1 MSGAL
6 ASAVPLGSQGLE
18 VSPLGLGC
26 MSMSEH
32 YGPPDEAEARA
43 TLAAAVELGVTLFDT
58 ADSYGPHT
66 NEPLVGSALAP
77 HRDAVAIATKFGF
90 TRSPEDPTDRRVDG
104 RPEYVRTACEAS
116 LRRLG
121 TDRIDLYFQHRVDP
135 EVPVEETVGAMGE
148 LVAAGKVRAIGLCE
162 VSPET
167 IRRAHAVHPLSA
179 VQSEF
184 SLWTRDPLE
193 DGVLETVRELGIGF
207 VAYSPL
213 GRGFLTGT
221 IRRPED
227 LDEADYRRTTPRLSA
242 ENLGD
247 NLDLLGVLERLA
259 GERGCTPA
267 QLALAWVAAQ
277 PAVVPIAGTR
287 RRTHLRENVE
297 AAALSLSPADL
308 EAIAAAVPRPSGERY
323 SEAGMGLV
331 EA

>member
-1 MSGAL
+1 VSGGL
-6 ASAVPLGSQGLE
+6 DTAVPLGSQGLA

-43 TLAAAVELGVTLFDT
+43 TLLEAVELGITLFDT

-66 NEPLVGSALAP
+66 NEALVGSTLAP
-77 HRDAVAIATKFGF
+77 FRDQVAIATKFGF
-90 TRSPEDPTDRRVDG
+90 TRSPENPTDRNVDG
-104 RPEYVRTACEAS
+104 RPEYVRAACEAS

-135 EVPVEETVGAMGE
+135 DVPVEETVGAMGE

-162 VSPET
+162 VSAAT
-167 IRRAHAVHPLSA
+167 LRRAHAVHPVSA

-184 SLWTRDPLE
+184 SLWSRDPLE
-193 DGVLETVRELGIGF
+193 DGVLETARELGIGF

-213 GRGFLTGT
+213 GRGFLTGA
-221 IRRPED
+221 IRGPED

-247 NLDLLGVLERLA
+247 NLGLLDVLEGLA
-259 GERGCTPA
+259 RARGCTPA

-287 RRTHLRENVE
+287 RRAHLGENV
-297 AAALSLSPADL
+297 AALALELTPADR

-323 SEAGMGLV
+323 SAAGMGLV
-331 EA
+331 EG